1 MPGKPCHYD
10 VLGLERDASDED
22 IKRVYRK
29 LALFWHPDKN
39 TPETR
44 EEATEVFRL
53 VTEAY
58 AVLGDP
64 KRKEKYDREGHP
76 PTASTAGSAATDKR
90 SSPGVAP
97 TAPPAPTPPP
107 AAPTYPPAPT
117 SQQAHG
123 GWGVP
128 GGEGAWQ
135 GMPVGGGYD
144 QSVGGGYDQAW
155 MQHQQQQQQ
164 QQQQQPYPFQ
174 QAPSPFMHQQQF
186 HQGGHFPPPPDSAY
200 AYGNQFAQQPYP
212 FQQQQQQYQQHA
224 PPSWGA
230 YDYDD
235 RGAGSYGAPASA
247 LVAPSLPPEPC
258 SAPPSTEL
266 ALQQDSPPA
275 GGAGTYPNGF
285 PHQAAAPLGTVA
297 PLGMVAHHGGG
308 GFPHHGAQSYALP
321 PAAVAPPSTY
331 PPSSE
336 PARTLPPAALAP
348 PSTYPPSSESS
359 DSSESEDGDQDLAV
373 ARYEPRTPERSVAT
387 AESRTP
393 ERRVATTSGR
403 SIFRRGSKK
412 TPYPT
417 ETRYVP
423 PQPERLN
430 GTYYPKETRG
440 QEEEQRP
447 QHHERPGLS
456 RGSSGLV
463 LQLRVGAKP
472 RDGAPPP
479 PTSVG
484 PRRSSS
490 TNSRGGS
497 DGSMGGLLQEVDRMF
512 STVMGGGMF
521 GAGVSLGVDGEGS
534 GRGQSRGFSVG
545 SGSSRGAGGGATR
558 ASMMSSHTV
567 VDGRSRTLFA
577 RTERTV
583 VNTDGTRETN
593 VQEYVNNRAGGGSY
607 KGRGTSAS
615 GSRRSS
621 GSERAP
627 SAAGQSESGRSA
639 TSSRRHSLKSFF
651 GR

>member
-1 MPGKPCHYD
+1 MPGKPCHYN
-10 VLGLERDASDED
+10 VLGLEPDASDED
-22 IKRVYRK
+22 IKRAYRK

-76 PTASTAGSAATDKR
+76 PTTSTAGSAATDKR

-97 TAPPAPTPPP
+97 TTPPVPTPPP
-107 AAPTYPPAPT
+107 AAPIYPPAPA

-128 GGEGAWQ
+128 GGEGTWQ

-144 QSVGGGYDQAW
+144 QGVGGGYEQAW

-164 QQQQQPYPFQ
+164 QQQQPYPFQ
-174 QAPSPFMHQQQF
+174 HAPSSFMHQQQF
-186 HQGGHFPPPPDSAY
+186 HQGGHFPPPPESAY
-200 AYGNQFAQQPYP
+200 TYGSQFAQQPYP
-212 FQQQQQQYQQHA
+212 FQQQQQQYQQQA

-247 LVAPSLPPEPC
+247 LVAPSLPPEPP

-266 ALQQDSPPA
+266 ALQQDSPLA
-275 GGAGTYPNGF
+275 GEAGTYPNGF

-308 GFPHHGAQSYALP
+308 GFPHHGSQSYALP
-321 PAAVAPPSTY
+321 PAAVAPPSTF

-336 PARTLPPAALAP
+336 HVSTLPPASRAP
-348 PSTYPPSSESS
+348 LSTYPPSSESS

-373 ARYEPRTPERSVAT
+373 ARFEPRAPERSVAT
-387 AESRTP
+387 TESRTP
-393 ERRVATTSGR
+393 ERRVATTGR
-403 SIFRRGSKK
+403 GFFRRGSKK

-430 GTYYPKETRG
+430 GNYYPKETRELG
-440 QEEEQRP
+440 EEQRP
-447 QHHERPGLS
+447 HHHERPGLS

-512 STVMGGGMF
+512 STVMGGGLL
-521 GAGVSLGVDGEGS
+521 GGGVSLGVDGEGA

-558 ASMMSSHTV
+558 ASMTSSHTV
-567 VDGRSRTLFA
+567 VDVRSRTLFA

-583 VNTDGTRETN
+583 VKTDGTRETN
-593 VQEYVNNRAGGGSY
+593 VQEYVNNRDGGGSY

>member
-39 TPETR
+39 TPDTR

-64 KRKEKYDREGHP
+64 KRREKYDREGHP
-76 PTASTAGSAATDKR
+76 ATAGKVDSAATEQR
-90 SSPGVAP
+90 STPGVAP
-97 TAPPAPTPPP
+97 TAPSAPTPPP
-107 AAPTYPPAPT
+107 AAPTYPPAHA

-144 QSVGGGYDQAW
+144 QYDQGVGGGYDQAW
-155 MQHQQQQQQ
+155 MQQQQ

-186 HQGGHFPPPPDSAY
+186 HQGGHFPPQPESAY

-212 FQQQQQQYQQHA
+212 FQHQHQQYQQQA
-224 PPSWGA
+224 PPSWGT

-247 LVAPSLPPEPC
+247 LLAPSLPPEPA

-275 GGAGTYPNGF
+275 GGGAAYPNGF
-285 PHQAAAPLGTVA
+285 PHQAAAAHGI
-297 PLGMVAHHGGG
+297 VAHHGGG

-336 PARTLPPAALAP
+336 PERALPPAARAP

-373 ARYEPRTPERSVAT
+373 ARYESRSPERRVAT
-387 AESRTP
+387 TESRAP
-393 ERRVATTSGR
+393 ESRVATTSGR

-412 TPYPT
+412 EPYPT

-423 PQPERLN
+423 PQPARLN
-430 GTYYPKETRG
+430 GNYYPKETRG
-440 QEEEQRP
+440 REEGQQRP

-463 LQLRVGAKP
+463 LKLHVGATP

-497 DGSMGGLLQEVDRMF
+497 EGSMGGLLQEVDRMF

-521 GAGVSLGVDGEGS
+521 GAGVSLDVAGEGS

-545 SGSSRGAGGGATR
+545 SGSSRGAGGGGAR

-593 VQEYVNNRAGGGSY
+593 VQEYVNNQAGGGSRR
-607 KGRGTSAS
+607 GRGTSAS

-627 SAAGQSESGRSA
+627 SAAGASESGKSA
-639 TSSRRHSLKSFF
+639 TSSKRHSLKSFF

>member
-107 AAPTYPPAPT
+107 AAPTYPPAPA

-144 QSVGGGYDQAW
+144 QGVGGGYDQAW
-155 MQHQQQQQQ
+155 
-164 QQQQQPYPFQ
+164 
-174 QAPSPFMHQQQF
+174 
-186 HQGGHFPPPPDSAY
+186 
-200 AYGNQFAQQPYP
+200 
-212 FQQQQQQYQQHA
+212 YQQHA

-247 LVAPSLPPEPC
+247 LVAPSLPPEPS

-336 PARTLPPAALAP
+336 PASTLPPATRAP
-348 PSTYPPSSESS
+348 RSTYPPSSESS

-387 AESRTP
+387 TESRTP

-490 TNSRGGS
+490 SNSRGGS